1 MADSMKNDEA
11 FDAKRFVETKP
22 KLWTANYLLV
32 WSSTLILFLAFTSM
46 TPTLPLYMERYGNI
60 AGAAGFP
67 LAALTIGAV
76 LSRPFAGWGLDLY
89 GRKRIFWGGMML
101 FILPSII
108 YIGMVEATLL
118 IALRFIQG
126 IGWGFCNTAV
136 NTVASDNIP
145 IKRMGEGMG
154 YFTLTS
160 SIAMLAGPAIGLWL
174 VDNYSFS
181 LYFTAAL
188 LILFIS
194 VIPMLFV
201 KYQRAEKN
209 IQKQKQ
215 KLKPV
220 FMDKDGLKPAFVTLL
235 YCLGNS
241 AAFSFL
247 PVYAMTQ
254 GVTNSW
260 VFFTSFPISSIIF
273 RPLFG
278 ALLDKKGKKG
288 CDLVVVIGIIAQILA
303 MLVLARTSSTFHLI
317 LGGSFFGIGF
327 GALQLAMFA
336 DTIRRMPVHKRG
348 AANATFWTAFDLGIA
363 AGSILWGLLAALWGF
378 FMMFHLTIIFTAA
391 ALLVYFFMPSRPLPQ
406 GNLRDPL

>member
-1 MADSMKNDEA
+1 MINEETYNTKG
-11 FDAKRFVETKP
+11 FVETKP
-22 KLWTANYLLV
+22 RLFNANYFFV
-32 WSSTLILFLAFTSM
+32 WLAALILFFAFTSM

-89 GRKRIFWGGMML
+89 GRKSIFWGGIIL
-101 FILPSII
+101 FLLPSVA
-108 YIGMVEATLL
+108 YIGMIEATLL

-126 IGWGFCNTAV
+126 IGWGLCNTALH
-136 NTVASDNIP
+136 TVASDNIP
-145 IKRMGEGMG
+145 LQRMGEGMG
-154 YFTLTS
+154 FFTLTS
-160 SIAMLAGPAIGLWL
+160 SIAMLAGPALGLWL

-181 LYFTAAL
+181 LYFATAS
-188 LILFIS
+188 LIIFIS

-201 KYQRAEKN
+201 KYQLVEK
-209 IQKQKQ
+209 KMEKP
-215 KLKPV
+215 KPV
-220 FMDKDGLKPAFVTLL
+220 FMDKDGLKPASVMLL
-235 YCLGNS
+235 YCISNS

-247 PVYAMTQ
+247 PVYAMMQ
-254 GVTNSW
+254 GVPTTW

-278 ALLDKKGKKG
+278 MLLDKKGKKG

-317 LGGSFFGIGF
+317 LGGVFFGVGF

-336 DTIRRMPVHKRG
+336 DTIRRMSAYKRG

-363 AGSILWGLLAALWGF
+363 SGSILWGIVAALWGYYL
-378 FMMFHLTIIFTAA
+378 MFNLTVIFAAA
-391 ALLVYFFMPSRPLPQ
+391 ALFVYFFMPSRPLPQ
-406 GNLRDPL
+406 NNFGTQ